1 MDQDSKA
8 ASWSELFSSGLTG
21 RILLLSFGVWLHA
34 ADELMVS
41 TITPAMIASIGGEKY
56 VAWLIALYEV
66 GSIVAG
72 AASAIIVLR
81 FGVRFSMA
89 GAALAYFGGCLVSG
103 LAPDMTVMLAGRLI
117 QGLGGGAM
125 IALSFVGVYRLI
137 PEHMTARVYALMSIV
152 WGISAF
158 SGPMIG
164 AAFAD
169 GGIWRGAFFLFAI
182 QAVIFALVVLARMKD
197 AVAAGA
203 EPATDARGSVALIL
217 RILLLAAGV
226 VLVAASGTV
235 TEPAWQFALAAAGFL
250 ALAAFMMMDMK
261 SGRNRL
267 LPNRAFDYRQ
277 PQGAVIILVL
287 FMSICTMGL
296 ITYGPL
302 ILTGLHGLSATAVGI
317 ILMLESIGWSVTAVL
332 VAGIAPR
339 RQPLAILA
347 GFGAVLVS
355 LAILAYAMVEGPV
368 LLVAACSLVQGAGFG
383 AAWAFMIRRA
393 NLLAPDGEGERV
405 ASAIPTLQRFGYAIG
420 AACAGIIAN
429 AYGFGNV
436 GEDKLAEAAA
446 SAEVMANASHAIFLL
461 SLVPAAI
468 GLWAAWQFTSFKLP
482 LSARSQA

>member
-1 MDQDSKA
+1 METDAKA

-41 TITPAMIASIGGEKY
+41 TITPAMIASIGGELY

-66 GSIVAG
+66 GSIVSG

-137 PEHMTARVYALMSIV
+137 PEHLTARVYALMSIV
-152 WGISAF
+152 WGVSAF

-169 GGIWRGAFFLFAI
+169 NGIWRGAFYLFAG
-182 QAVIFALVVLARMKD
+182 QAILFALVVMVRMKNEAPASPSSD
-197 AVAAGA
+197 AVGRSS
-203 EPATDARGSVALIL
+203 PLLIV
-217 RILLLAAGV
+217 RILVLAAGV

-235 TEPAWQFALAAAGFL
+235 AAPMLQLILAASGFAALAVFL
-250 ALAAFMMMDMK
+250 MLDSA

-267 LPNRAFDYRQ
+267 LPSRAFDYRQ

-287 FMSICTMGL
+287 FMAICTMGL

-302 ILTGLHGLSATAVGI
+302 ILTRLHGLSATAVGI

-339 RQPLAILA
+339 RQPFAILA

-393 NLLAPDGEGERV
+393 NLLAPQGEGERV

-429 AYGFGNV
+429 AHGFGEGGDQGSLV
-436 GEDKLAEAAA
+436 SREAMA
-446 SAEVMANASHAIFLL
+446 SASHAIFLL
-461 SLVPAAI
+461 SLLPAGI
-468 GLWAAWQFTSFKLP
+468 GVWATWRFVSFRLP
-482 LSARSQA
+482 APLDRQK

>member
-1 MDQDSKA
+1 MDHDSKA

-41 TITPAMIASIGGEKY
+41 TITPAMIASIGGELY

-137 PEHMTARVYALMSIV
+137 PEHLTARVYALMSIV
-152 WGISAF
+152 WGVSAF

-169 GGIWRGAFFLFAI
+169 NGIWRGAFYLFAG
-182 QAVIFALVVLARMKD
+182 QAILFALVVMVRMKD
-197 AVAAGA
+197 AVVGQA
-203 EPATDARGSVALIL
+203 EPATDARGSIALIL
-217 RILLLAAGV
+217 RILTLAAGV

-405 ASAIPTLQRFGYAIG
+405 ATAIPTLQRFGYAIG

-429 AYGFGNV
+429 AHGFGEGGDQGSLV
-436 GEDKLAEAAA
+436 SREAMA
-446 SAEVMANASHAIFLL
+446 SASHAIFLL

-468 GLWAAWQFTSFKLP
+468 GLWAAWRFTSFKLP